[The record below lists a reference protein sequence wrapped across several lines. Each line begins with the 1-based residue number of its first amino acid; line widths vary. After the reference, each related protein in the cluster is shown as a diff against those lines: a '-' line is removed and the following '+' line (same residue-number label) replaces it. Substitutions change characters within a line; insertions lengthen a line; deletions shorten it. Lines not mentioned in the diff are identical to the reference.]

1 MKEIDKKIK
10 QHTENSKR
18 LKMLYIANDEISF
31 QKTTELRKLQDE
43 EYKKMIFFQNL
54 KKGMNK

>member
-1 MKEIDKKIK
+1 MFINILDAI
-10 QHTENSKR
+10 
-18 LKMLYIANDEISF
+18 LDLDEISF